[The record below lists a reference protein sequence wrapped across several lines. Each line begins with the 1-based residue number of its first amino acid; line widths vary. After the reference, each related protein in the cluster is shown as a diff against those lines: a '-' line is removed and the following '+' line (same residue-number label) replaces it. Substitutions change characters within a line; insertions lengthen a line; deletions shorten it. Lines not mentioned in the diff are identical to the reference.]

1 MAFAA
6 LQIHSLL
13 VTRPSAGLPTAHRAA
28 RRWHPACL
36 NCSCGRAPRWSASS
50 CCTTPTCTR
59 ATCSAS
65 WQHGSPDGCMSPWM
79 ATASGARLGAVQ
91 AHGIPVRLTYL
102 VNHPAAF
109 CTHATA
115 IQEQETWWSIC
126 SVMLAN
132 AAFNWPSRANHS
144 AELCQ
149 MCMLLSNAQDCSMA
163 YLTISALVA
172 TDTVLGPACRG
183 LEGVAAAQDCLHS
196 GQSVGKLYVQL
207 ASDLPARAR
216 SRM

>member
-65 WQHGSPDGCMSPWM
+65 LQHGSLDGCMSPWM
-79 ATASGARLGAVQ
+79 ATASGAHLGAVQ

-126 SVMLAN
+126 SVMLK
-132 AAFNWPSRANHS
+132 P
-144 AELCQ
+144 
-149 MCMLLSNAQDCSMA
+149 M
-163 YLTISALVA
+163 
-172 TDTVLGPACRG
+172 
-183 LEGVAAAQDCLHS
+183 LHS
-196 GQSVGKLYVQL
+196 IGLAEPIIVLSCAKCACFSVTPKI
-207 ASDLPARAR
+207 APWPI
-216 SRM
+216 